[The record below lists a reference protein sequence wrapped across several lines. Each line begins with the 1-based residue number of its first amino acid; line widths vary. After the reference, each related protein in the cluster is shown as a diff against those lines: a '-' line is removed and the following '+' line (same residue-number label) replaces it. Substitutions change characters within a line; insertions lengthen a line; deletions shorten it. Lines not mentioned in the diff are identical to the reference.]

1 MAAADEQPTRPVKRS
16 LTGKPPPKR
25 PPKRASAAPT
35 KPALPEERVDLPG
48 PVFREIKRTVKP
60 GVLEDVANAVGAANL
75 AVEEGDLDRAIE
87 LLEWAKSK
95 APRSAAIRE
104 GLGVAHYLAEDFD
117 AVQRE
122 LHAYRRLSG
131 RVDQNHLLADAARA
145 QGRLDR
151 VAELVD
157 EMVGALEQRT
167 APLDRTVEAVIV
179 HAGAL
184 ADQQR
189 YEEALAVLD
198 RSPLPEGGATVSH
211 ARAWYA
217 AGDIAERMGDR
228 EVASQYFRAASMVE
242 DDFLDAEARAEALD
256 G

>member
-1 MAAADEQPTRPVKRS
+1 MSAADQHPTRPIRRS

-25 PPKRASAAPT
+25 PPKAAASAPPRPDLPT
-35 KPALPEERVDLPG
+35 ERVDLPSA
-48 PVFREIKRTVKP
+48 VFRDIKRTVKP
-60 GVLEDVANAVGAANL
+60 GVLEDVANAVGAASL
-75 AVEEGDLDRAIE
+75 AVEEGDLDRAME

-104 GLGVAHYLAEDFD
+104 GLGIAHYLAHDFD
-117 AVQRE
+117 GAQRE
-122 LHAYRRLSG
+122 LQAYRRLSG

-145 QGRLDR
+145 LGRLDR

-157 EMVGALEQRT
+157 EMVTALQERK

-184 ADQQR
+184 ADQER
-189 YEEALAVLD
+189 YEEALALLD
-198 RSPLPEGGATVSH
+198 RSPLPDGGATVSH

-228 EVASQYFRAASMVE
+228 GLAAEYFHAASMVE
-242 DDFLDAEARAEALD
+242 DDFLDAEARVDALD
-256 G
+256 S